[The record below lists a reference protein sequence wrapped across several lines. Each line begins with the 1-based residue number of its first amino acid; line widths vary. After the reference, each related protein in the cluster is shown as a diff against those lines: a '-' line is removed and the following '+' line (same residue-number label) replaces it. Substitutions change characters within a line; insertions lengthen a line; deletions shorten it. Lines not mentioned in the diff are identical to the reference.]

1 MKLLRAWIPLAL
13 VLALSLTGFGAAA
26 APPAAATVPTWQV
39 GQDVGYGTSVN
50 LTSLFD
56 TYVKPYITANPSSM
70 NITSINQLDFTGS
83 FDSWTYDRVAQATAT
98 YYVLDSQS
106 ATGLQFH
113 LNVNLTM
120 QGLPTAGTY
129 TGTPSGFGTCI
140 PASIPTTTKT
150 VSVVAD
156 GKVLAETTS
165 AIYQQVS
172 DLSYINET
180 TSATVNANVVVN
192 TYNLPTPTTNSTT
205 CVETV
210 TYESPSFTLTS
221 DTQDQVRML
230 FQPAWNYFDFPISD
244 NKTWWANTT
253 ATVGATLSG
262 TVNVQG
268 LSSADQAAFFDNLT
282 KTLRGAGL
290 VVSGLSAFPI
300 DLSKVTIGA
309 GLTNIVNNGVV
320 TDLPLPLNEEL
331 RAIASAKTLSD
342 NSVHSVYLIT
352 GASYACP
359 YSGNLTSLTSLPVGY
374 AAVYAPDFPRVGGG
388 MIVGYQLLVCLGSTS
403 LPGYELTNTAPAD
416 AQKNIGQTETTYNP
430 TPPPAPNALADFFTQ
445 SPYWGVLL
453 IVAVV
458 VVVAAL
464 LVVRRRHRRTAP
476 PPPPPGDLGTG

>member
-1 MKLLRAWIPLAL
+1 MKTLRAWIPLGL
-13 VLALSLTGFGAAA
+13 VLALCLTGFSAAA
-26 APPAAATVPTWQV
+26 ASAPATVPTWQV
-39 GQDVGYGTSVN
+39 GQAVGYGTSVN
-50 LTSLFD
+50 LTTLFD
-56 TYVKPYITANPSSM
+56 TYVRPLITANPSSM
-70 NITSINQLDFTGS
+70 NITSINTLDFTGS
-83 FDSWTYDRVAQATAT
+83 FDSWTYDHVAQATST

-113 LNVNLTM
+113 LNVNLTL
-120 QGLPTAGTY
+120 QGLPTAGSY
-129 TGTPSGFGTCI
+129 TGTPTGYGTCI
-140 PASIPTTTKT
+140 PAAIPTTTKT
-150 VSVVAD
+150 VAVVAD

-172 DLSYINET
+172 DLAYINET
-180 TSATVNANVVVN
+180 TAATVNANVALKA
-192 TYNLPTPTTNSTT
+192 YNIPTPSTNTTT

-210 TYESPSFTLTS
+210 SYESPSFTLS
-221 DTQDQVRML
+221 MDTQDQVRML

-268 LSSADQAAFFDNLT
+268 LSSQDQAAFFDNLT
-282 KTLRGAGL
+282 KTFRSAGL
-290 VVSGLSAFPI
+290 AVSGLSSFPI

-320 TDLPLPLNEEL
+320 TDLPLPLNEEF

-342 NSVHSVYLIT
+342 NSVHPVYLIT
-352 GASYACP
+352 SASYECP
-359 YSGNLTSLTSLPVGY
+359 TSSLSSLPVGY
-374 AAVYAPDFPRVGGG
+374 AAVYAPDFPAPGAG
-388 MIVGYQLLVCLGSTS
+388 MIVGYQLLVCLGSTN

-430 TPPPAPNALADFFTQ
+430 TPPAAPNALADFFTQ
-445 SPYWGVLL
+445 SPYWGLL
-453 IVAVV
+453 LLVAVV

-464 LVVRRRHRRTAP
+464 LVVRRRHRRTAVPP
-476 PPPPPGDLGTG
+476 PPPPPGTP

>member
-13 VLALSLTGFGAAA
+13 VLALGLTGFRAAA
-26 APPAAATVPTWQV
+26 APEPATVPTWQV

-50 LTSLFD
+50 LTTLFD
-56 TYVKPYITANPSSM
+56 TYVRPLITANPSSM
-70 NITSINQLDFTGS
+70 NITSINKLDFTGS

-98 YYVLDSQS
+98 YYELDSQS

-129 TGTPSGFGTCI
+129 TGTPSGYGFCI
-140 PASIPTTTKT
+140 PPAIPTTTKT

-165 AIYQQVS
+165 EIYQRVS
-172 DLSYINET
+172 DLSYINDT
-180 TSATVNANVVVN
+180 TAATVKAKVVVN
-192 TYNLPTPTTNSTT
+192 VYNIPTPTTNSTT

-210 TYESPSFTLTS
+210 TYESPSFTLTA
-221 DTQDQVRML
+221 DTQNQVRML
-230 FQPAWNYFDFPISD
+230 FQPAWDYFDFPISD

-262 TVNVQG
+262 TVDVQG
-268 LSSADQAAFFDNLT
+268 LSSQDEAAFFDNLT
-282 KTLRGAGL
+282 KTFRSAGL
-290 VVSGLSAFPI
+290 AVSGLSSFPI
-300 DLSKVTIGA
+300 DLSKVTISSPLGS
-309 GLTNIVNNGVV
+309 IVNNGVV
-320 TDLPLPLNEEL
+320 KDVALPLNEEL

-342 NSVHSVYLIT
+342 NAIHPVYLIT
-352 GASYACP
+352 GASYECP
-359 YSGNLTSLTSLPVGY
+359 AASLSSLPVGY
-374 AAVYAPDFPRVGGG
+374 AAVYAPDFPRVNGG

-416 AQKNIGQTETTYNP
+416 AQKNIGRTEATYNP
-430 TPPPAPNALADFFTQ
+430 TPPSAANALADFFTQ
-445 SPYWGVLL
+445 SPYWGILL

-464 LVVRRRHRRTAP
+464 LVVRRRRRPTAAP
-476 PPPPPGDLGTG
+476 PPPPPPPGTP

>member
-13 VLALSLTGFGAAA
+13 VLALCLTGFGAAA
-26 APPAAATVPTWQV
+26 APTPAAVPTWQV

-56 TYVKPYITANPSSM
+56 TYVRPLITANPSSM
-70 NITSINQLDFTGS
+70 NITSINKLDFTGS
-83 FDSWTYDRVAQATAT
+83 FDSWTYDRVAQATST

-120 QGLPTAGTY
+120 QGLPSSGTF

-140 PASIPTTTKT
+140 PAAIPTTTKT
-150 VSVVAD
+150 LSVVAD

-180 TSATVNANVVVN
+180 TAATVNADVVVN
-192 TYNLPTPTTNSTT
+192 AYNIPTPTTNSTT

-210 TYESPSFTLTS
+210 TYESPSFTLTA

-230 FQPAWNYFDFPISD
+230 FQPAWNYFDFPITD

-268 LSSADQAAFFDNLT
+268 LSAQDQAAFFDNLT

-290 VVSGLSAFPI
+290 AVSGLSSFPI
-300 DLSKVTIGA
+300 DLSKVTIGV
-309 GLTNIVNNGVV
+309 GLANIVNTGVI
-320 TDLPLPLNEEL
+320 TDVPLPLNEEF
-331 RAIASAKTLSD
+331 RAKASAMSLSD
-342 NSVHSVYLIT
+342 NAVHSVYQIT
-352 GASYACP
+352 SASYECP
-359 YSGNLTSLTSLPVGY
+359 VANASLSSLPVGY

-388 MIVGYQLLVCLGSTS
+388 MIVGYQLLLCLGSTS

-416 AQKNIGQTETTYNP
+416 AQKNIGSTETTYNP

-464 LVVRRRHRRTAP
+464 LVVRRRHRRPAP
-476 PPPPPGDLGTG
+476 PPPPPGT